1 MKEYK
6 QHEFGKIL
14 PPMSEEEFASL
25 CDSIKSKGLKH
36 PIVIY
41 QDKVLDGWHRY
52 NACKK
57 IGVEGTFKEYEGDDT
72 EALEEVQTSIEHRNL
87 NKSQLGIVAGKF
99 AIEQSKLLKVKEE
112 LRKSKTVESDCI
124 TSDTVVTPSFTI
136 DYGTLTTT
144 DQNIFNTG
152 SNGRAVV
159 ISAKKYGVSSTY
171 VQKGKNL
178 LKNNPELAEA
188 VFRGEKTF
196 KDIEKEE
203 KVVDRVK
210 QLELIKEK
218 IQTENLTI
226 TDKFDT
232 VVIDPPWP
240 YDREYDPEVSRVAN
254 PYPEMSIKDI
264 QAIELPLKD
273 NGVLFLW
280 TTHQFLPY
288 AFQLIDGWNL
298 KYKGTVVWDKE
309 KMGMG
314 ANIRMQ
320 CEFCLIAFKG
330 TPKVLGASERDIIRE
345 ARREHSRKPDSFYKF
360 VERYTI
366 GSKLDYFSRE
376 DREGWQTYGA
386 ETAKFN
392 KEENQ

>member
-6 QHEFGKIL
+6 QHEYGKFL
-14 PPMSEEEFASL
+14 PKMQDDEFEKL
-25 CDSIKSKGLKH
+25 CEDIKQNGLVF
-36 PIVIY
+36 PIWLYHNEI
-41 QDKVLDGWHRY
+41 LDGWHRY
-52 NACKK
+52 QACKK
-57 IGVEGTFKEYEGDDT
+57 VGVEGKFEEYKGDSPITFV
-72 EALEEVQTSIEHRNL
+72 ASTSIRRNL
-87 NKSQLGIVAGKF
+87 NATQRACLAANLKF
-99 AIEQSKLLKVKEE
+99 KFEEEAKNRKISKLKQNTVSKNFTNGEEPTEEDITNAIINAKTEYTGSKGKSTKAAAVITGANEQYVYEVEKIKEE
-112 LRKSKTVESDCI
+112 YPEKFDEMLEGK
-124 TSDTVVTPSFTI
+124 VTLQ
-136 DYGTLTTT
+136 D
-144 DQNIFNTG
+144 
-152 SNGRAVV
+152 V
-159 ISAKKYGVSSTY
+159 KKE
-171 VQKGKNL
+171 
-178 LKNNPELAEA
+178 LKKEQRLEELE
-188 VFRGEKTF
+188 
-196 KDIEKEE
+196 
-203 KVVDRVK
+203 
-210 QLELIKEK
+210 QIKEK
-218 IQTENLTI
+218 IEKENLTI